1 MPGLQTKT
9 LVVTP
14 ISGDN
19 FTLIP
24 PNCMAGWYVCPDK
37 AEFSFLQKNT
47 AF

>member
-24 PNCMAGWYVCPDK
+24 PNFMAGWYVCSDK